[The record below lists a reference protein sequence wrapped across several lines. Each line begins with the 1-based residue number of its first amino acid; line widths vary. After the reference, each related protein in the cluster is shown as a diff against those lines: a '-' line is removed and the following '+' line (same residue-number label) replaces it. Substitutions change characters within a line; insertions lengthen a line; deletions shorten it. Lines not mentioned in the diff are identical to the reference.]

1 MLSLKN
7 DLLNLHI
14 KFLGSL
20 SSRISMNSCN
30 SSSFNIYIIELFVS
44 FLYDMIFISAWVPN
58 SSPIIAAAFINIT
71 PLIGIS

>member
-7 DLLNLHI
+7 DLLNLQI

-20 SSRISMNSCN
+20 SSRISINSC
-30 SSSFNIYIIELFVS
+30 SSSSLRIYVIELFVS
-44 FLYDMIFISAWVPN
+44 FLYDIIFISACVPN
-58 SSPIIAAAFINIT
+58 SSPMIAAAFISIT